1 MAVPVS
7 SSVLLDLG
15 FKGTLRS
22 RLQGPG
28 SRRPVLGGTGK
39 RCKCLL
45 PRPQCRRVSTSL
57 PRTAG
62 VLGRKARLPDA
73 CGFAFSVPAGL
84 CSAGVSSAGRLISQV
99 PAGLPSQFLQASAQR
114 WLPPPRL
121 PSCPVSLPSEAS
133 LPLGPSTL
141 YFFVYFLSPAPA
153 RV

>member
-22 RLQGPG
+22 SLQGPG

-45 PRPQCRRVSTSL
+45 PRPQCNMRVLHRVT
-57 PRTAG
+57 TG
-62 VLGRKARLPDA
+62 VLGRKAHLPDA

-84 CSAGVSSAGRLISQV
+84 CSAVAPTPTLALLSRLL
-99 PAGLPSQFLQASAQR
+99 A
-114 WLPPPRL
+114 
-121 PSCPVSLPSEAS
+121 
-133 LPLGPSTL
+133 
-141 YFFVYFLSPAPA
+141 
-153 RV
+153 